1 MMGVG
6 GHCWQGAGRDCDVAF
21 GVCQW
26 GMLFCGWQNSIS
38 HWQSGNFLK
47 PKNFLA
53 FWVPKEE
60 KNPTLRRFSFLLG
73 WSHGPILSLS

>member
-1 MMGVG
+1 M
-6 GHCWQGAGRDCDVAF
+6 AF

-53 FWVPKEE
+53 FWVPKAYSQE
-60 KNPTLRRFSFLLG
+60 
-73 WSHGPILSLS
+73 SHGAKVHKGVHYFF